1 MVSGFELYRSQFSI
15 LLHRTI
21 IASMAGK
28 VGTKPR
34 VVVANYF
41 ASSSEDEREFEEV
54 VDLQSPDFEPF
65 FASFRRY
72 RKELNSTEVK

>member
-1 MVSGFELYRSQFSI
+1 
-15 LLHRTI
+15 
-21 IASMAGK
+21 MAGK
-28 VGTKPR
+28 VGTKPK

-41 ASSSEDEREFEEV
+41 VSSSEDEQEFEEV

-72 RKELNSTEVK
+72 LDTGKN